1 MPHARS
7 SSSRVQRKPSGKER
21 TLTVKR
27 ILVVEDEPEIGELI
41 EFHLGREGL
50 PTHRV
55 ENGRLAMESIRENRP
70 DLIVLDLMLPDIDGL
85 DICRR
90 LKSDAETA
98 GIPVV
103 MVTAKAEDD
112 DVVTG
117 LELGAD
123 DYVLKPFS
131 PKVLVARI
139 KGVLRR
145 KNLDPRTATSDADRL
160 HLAEGRL
167 RIDRSRHEVTIDE
180 QVVELTVTEFGILV
194 ALGSR
199 PGAVRT
205 RNQIITAVH
214 GRDTILSARTVDVHV
229 TAVRR
234 KLGDLGGCIETVRG
248 VGYRFADALE
258 TRA

>member
-1 MPHARS
+1 MPHDRPS
-7 SSSRVQRKPSGKER
+7 SSGVRRKPPKSER
-21 TLTVKR
+21 SLTLKR
-27 ILVVEDEPEIGELI
+27 ILVVEDETEIGELI

-55 ENGRLAMESIRENRP
+55 ENGRLALESIREVRP
-70 DLIVLDLMLPDIDGL
+70 DLVILDLMLPDIGGL

-90 LKSDAETA
+90 LKSDPDTA

-112 DVVTG
+112 DVVIG

-145 KNLDPRTATSDADRL
+145 KNLDPRTATGDADRL

-167 RIDRSRHEVTIDE
+167 RIDRRRHEVTVDE
-180 QVVELTVTEFGILV
+180 QVVEFTVTEFGIL
-194 ALGSR
+194 ARLGSR
-199 PGAVRT
+199 PGAVLT
-205 RNQIITAVH
+205 RNQIISAVH
-214 GRDTILSARTVDVHV
+214 GRDTILSSRTVDVHV

-234 KLGDLGGCIETVRG
+234 KLGELGRCIETVRG
-248 VGYRFADALE
+248 VGYRFADTLE
-258 TRA
+258 TSA